1 MLVAEAATESVTVVL
16 RGEPR
21 GKGRP
26 RFRVVTPAGKPSFVN
41 TYTDTA
47 TRDYENALRLAAKV
61 VMAGRALFE
70 GPVLVKVIAR
80 MSVPASWPVRRQRD
94 ALAQIVRP
102 TGKPD
107 ADNFLKV
114 IDSLN
119 GVVWNDDSQ
128 VVSAFVSKV
137 YSTDPALLIEVRGL
151 PAPPPERRLAL
162 DMAERA
168 P

>member
-1 MLVAEAATESVTVVL
+1 MQVAETATETVTVTL

-26 RFRVVTPAGKPSFVN
+26 RFRVVSVPGKPSFVN
-41 TYTDTA
+41 TYTDSA

-61 VMAGRALFE
+61 AMHGREKFE
-70 GPVLVKVIAR
+70 GPVLVRVIAR
-80 MSVPASWPVRRQRD
+80 MAVPQSWPATKQRA
-94 ALAQIVRP
+94 ALAQHIRP

-114 IDSLN
+114 IDALN
-119 GVVWNDDSQ
+119 EVVWNDDSQ

-137 YSTDPALLIEVRGL
+137 YSLEPSLVVEVKG
-151 PAPPPERRLAL
+151 APVVTVAQGEMLSAGV
-162 DMAERA
+162 AS
-168 P
+168 